1 MSKLSIIVPIYNV
14 EKYLLRCLD
23 SIAAQTCRAFEAILI
38 DDGSPD
44 GCGRICDE
52 YAAKDPRFT
61 VIHQENR
68 GVSAAR
74 NAGLRAAKGEY
85 VGFVDPDDFIDPGMF
100 AALLEAAA
108 QTGAEIVCCNWETV
122 HDDGRTCVHRLGRAL
137 PAQMPAEEFARHVFD
152 VPRSIGG
159 AVWNKLFRREIL
171 REPFEPDV
179 TVCEDCLFLIGNL
192 RGAGQAAF
200 IDAPLY
206 KYCARADSIT
216 RLDPG
221 KPALGLPVRRRL
233 IALAEP
239 MGPRAA
245 QAAEKAYLD
254 SCRVILRSL
263 PRERAPE
270 AALLAKTEYGT
281 YLRAHLRDILANG
294 EIGWKNKLIYFRDR
308 FRRMGQ
314 RRG

>member
-23 SIAAQTCRAFEAILI
+23 SIAAQTCRSFEAILI

-44 GCGRICDE
+44 GCGRICDA

-74 NAGLRAAKGEY
+74 NAGLQIAKGEY

-100 AALLEAAA
+100 AALLEAGA

-122 HDDGRTCVHRLGRAL
+122 RDDGRRSVHRLARPI
-137 PAQMPAEEFARHVFD
+137 PAQMSAAEFACRIFD
-152 VPRSIGG
+152 VPRSVGG

-171 REPFEPDV
+171 RQAFQPEV

-192 RGAGQAAF
+192 PGA
-200 IDAPLY
+200 P
-206 KYCARADSIT
+206 KT
-216 RLDPG
+216 RRMSSPCFWS
-221 KPALGLPVRRRL
+221 PANK
-233 IALAEP
+233 
-239 MGPRAA
+239 
-245 QAAEKAYLD
+245 AEKTEQRYASPLGF
-254 SCRVILRSL
+254 LL
-263 PRERAPE
+263 P
-270 AALLAKTEYGT
+270 
-281 YLRAHLRDILANG
+281 
-294 EIGWKNKLIYFRDR
+294 F
-308 FRRMGQ
+308 
-314 RRG
+314 

>member
-270 AALLAKTEYGT
+270 AVLLAKTEYGT

>member
-23 SIAAQTCRAFEAILI
+23 SIAAQTCRSFEAILI

-44 GCGRICDE
+44 GCGRICDA

-74 NAGLRAAKGEY
+74 NAGLQIAKGEY

-100 AALLEAAA
+100 AALLEAGA

-122 HDDGRTCVHRLGRAL
+122 CDDGRRSVHRLARPI
-137 PAQMPAEEFARHVFD
+137 PAQMSAAEFACRIFD
-152 VPRSIGG
+152 VPRSVGG

-171 REPFEPDV
+171 RQAFQPEV

-192 RGAGQAAF
+192 PGAGSAAF

-206 KYCARADSIT
+206 KYCARADSLT
-216 RLDPG
+216 RHHPG

-233 IALAEP
+233 ITMAEP
-239 MGPRAA
+239 MGARAV
-245 QAAEKAYLD
+245 QAAENAFLD
-254 SCRVILRSL
+254 SCRVVLRTL
-263 PRERAPE
+263 PREGAPE
-270 AALLAKTEYGT
+270 AVRLAGTEYGT
-281 YLRAHLRDILANG
+281 YLRAHLRGILTNR
-294 EIGWKNKLIYFRDR
+294 EIGWKNRLIYLRDR
-308 FRRMGQ
+308 FRRMG
-314 RRG
+314 

>member
-171 REPFEPDV
+171 RDTAPGP
-179 TVCEDCLFLIGNL
+179 TAS
-192 RGAGQAAF
+192 RGWTPASRPSACPSAGGSS
-200 IDAPLY
+200 PW
-206 KYCARADSIT
+206 RSPWG
-216 RLDPG
+216 PG
-221 KPALGLPVRRRL
+221 PRRRRKRPTW
-233 IALAEP
+233 IPA
-239 MGPRAA
+239 G
-245 QAAEKAYLD
+245 
-254 SCRVILRSL
+254 
-263 PRERAPE
+263 
-270 AALLAKTEYGT
+270 
-281 YLRAHLRDILANG
+281 
-294 EIGWKNKLIYFRDR
+294 
-308 FRRMGQ
+308 
-314 RRG
+314 

>member
-171 REPFEPDV
+171 REPFQPDV

-270 AALLAKTEYGT
+270 AVLLAKTEYGT

>member
-100 AALLEAAA
+100 AALLEAGA

-171 REPFEPDV
+171 REPFQPDV

-270 AALLAKTEYGT
+270 AVLLAKTEYGT

>member
-171 REPFEPDV
+171 REPFQPDV

>member
-179 TVCEDCLFLIGNL
+179 TVCEDCLFLICNL

-270 AALLAKTEYGT
+270 AVLLAKTEYGT

>member
-108 QTGAEIVCCNWETV
+108 QTGAEIVCGNWETV

-171 REPFEPDV
+171 REPFQPDV

-263 PRERAPE
+263 QRERAPE

>member
-23 SIAAQTCRAFEAILI
+23 SIAAQTCGAFEAILI

-100 AALLEAAA
+100 AALLEAGA

-171 REPFEPDV
+171 REPFQPDV

-263 PRERAPE
+263 PRDRAPE
-270 AALLAKTEYGT
+270 AVLLAKTEYGT

>member
-23 SIAAQTCRAFEAILI
+23 SIAAQTCGSFEAILI

-44 GCGRICDE
+44 GCGHICDE

-74 NAGLRAAKGEY
+74 NAGLRIAKGEY
-85 VGFVDPDDFIDPGMF
+85 IGFVDPDDFIDPGMF
-100 AALLEAAA
+100 AALLEAGAR
-108 QTGAEIVCCNWETV
+108 TGAEIVCCNWETV

-137 PAQMPAEEFARHVFD
+137 PALMPAEEFARHVFD
-152 VPRSIGG
+152 IPRSIGG

-171 REPFEPDV
+171 REAFQPDV

-239 MGPRAA
+239 MGQRAV

-263 PRERAPE
+263 PREKAPE

-281 YLRAHLRDILANG
+281 YLRAHLRGILANR
-294 EIGWKNKLIYFRDR
+294 EIGWKNKLIYCRDR
-308 FRRMGQ
+308 FRRMG
-314 RRG
+314 